1 MIALRRP
8 TALISGWLR
17 ALRPKFLVSSLIASV
32 NGIALASWKYS
43 SFDLNYAILTI
54 AGVLSLHASID
65 LLNDYWDYKRGI
77 DKLTKRTKFSGG
89 SGVIPEKILS
99 PKTVYRTGMLF
110 LVTGTFIGFF
120 FVAVRGPIV
129 AFILIFA
136 VLAIFFY
143 SSKIVNFGLAE
154 LFVVG
159 SFFIQTSTVES
170 SAVFV
175 GAMLGLLSSSVL
187 LVNSFPD
194 YDADRLG
201 GRRTLVILLGKKSS
215 YRIFSA
221 LIISLY
227 LMLILGIFL
236 NFTTIFSIGCFISA
250 PYAFRAVRELRKNY
264 EEAHSA
270 LVPAMASTV
279 IYSRITSIAL
289 AISMIAPMFQRF
301 D

>member
-17 ALRPKFLVSSLIASV
+17 ALRPKFLLSSLIASG

-54 AGVLSLHASID
+54 AGVFSLHASID

-120 FVAVRGPIV
+120 FVAVRGPII
-129 AFILIFA
+129 AFILVFA
-136 VLAIFFY
+136 ILAIFFY

-154 LFVVG
+154 LFVGIKGALIVIG
-159 SFFIQTSTVES
+159 SFYVQTSFIEFPVI
-170 SAVFV
+170 FL
-175 GAMLGLLSSSVL
+175 GIIIGLLSSSVL
-187 LVNSFPD
+187 LINSFPD
-194 YDADRLG
+194 YNADRLG
-201 GRRTLVILLGKKSS
+201 GRRTVVIILGKRRS
-215 YRIFSA
+215 YKVFTIIIMA
-221 LIISLY
+221 VYAMILI
-227 LMLILGIFL
+227 GICINFL
-236 NFTTIFSIGCFISA
+236 SVYSI
-250 PYAFRAVRELRKNY
+250 
-264 EEAHSA
+264 
-270 LVPAMASTV
+270 
-279 IYSRITSIAL
+279 
-289 AISMIAPMFQRF
+289 
-301 D
+301 